1 MTKHR
6 LNLVLPERSMERLE
20 ELKDRTDASSV
31 TEVVK
36 NALMTYESLADHLSK
51 GVTFSGRYPNGE
63 IFNVEFMIDV
73 ERKKPSLS
81 VVEKATA

>member
-20 ELKDRTDASSV
+20 ELKAKTDASSV

-36 NALMTYESLADHLSK
+36 NALMTYESLADHLSE
-51 GVTFSGRYPNGE
+51 GVTFSGRHPNGE
-63 IFNVEFMIDV
+63 VFSVEFMIDV
-73 ERKKPSLS
+73 ARKKPSLS
-81 VVEKATA
+81 VVEKVTA

>member
-6 LNLVLPERSMERLE
+6 LNLVLPERSIDRLE
-20 ELKDRTDASSV
+20 ELKVKTDASSI

-36 NALMTYESLADHLSK
+36 NALMTYESLADYLSE

-63 IFNVEFMIDV
+63 VFNVEFMIDV
-73 ERKKPSLS
+73 AKKKPSLS
-81 VVEKATA
+81 VVEKVSA